1 MTAAAPEGDASPA
14 TLLTRA
20 AAAAAT
26 APLAVALGAATVA
39 TTAAATAATAVARG
53 AELLG
58 VETRD
63 APVAQGE
70 AEADTREGGK
80 AKE

>member
-20 AAAAAT
+20 AAT
-26 APLAVALGAATVA
+26 APLAAAVGAATVA
-39 TTAAATAATAVARG
+39 TTAAATAATAAALG

-63 APVAQGE
+63 APVAESE
-70 AEADTREGGK
+70 AEADTQKGGK